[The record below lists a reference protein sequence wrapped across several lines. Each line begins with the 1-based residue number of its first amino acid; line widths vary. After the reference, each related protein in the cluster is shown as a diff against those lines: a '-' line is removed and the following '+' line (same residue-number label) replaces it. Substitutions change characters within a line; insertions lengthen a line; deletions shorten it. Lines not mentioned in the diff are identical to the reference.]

1 MPSRNDL
8 DLFNKTLI
16 GLGNEPSVT
25 ARWGEEVEAVPPGQP
40 EEDAGFADVDAGPEE
55 DASPEAPEPEQPE
68 VDMGFEDLGGD
79 FEAPE
84 PEAGAESD
92 FEAPED
98 VDEFDLGAFAE
109 GGFEAEEEPEAK
121 PGAESPGGF
130 EMPET
135 DFEIPESES
144 APDTGFEMPEGAD
157 EFDLGAF
164 AEGGFEA
171 EEGFETEGEEAPD
184 MPAEE
189 PEEGVE
195 SAGGFDMPETDFEIP
210 ESESP
215 PDTGFEMPEDVDEF
229 DLGAFAEGGFEAE
242 EEPETEPEAEDFG
255 ADFEIP
261 EPEEGDLEAPEDEF
275 GAFEE
280 VAGEPTEELA
290 EEPTEE
296 LWEAAPEEGLEEPS
310 EEIVADFEGAE
321 TETETDLGAPEAD
334 FGGLPDFDQVE
345 DLGDLDDFGDIGD
358 LGDVG
363 EEVAEE
369 TSSIAPDMG
378 FEDEGFEISDEEGG
392 PEAPAGPEGVAA
404 AGDDFSFGSDFEMG
418 DEEELGEDVSADIGD
433 IDEFSLGDFGAEFG
447 VADEEDLAE
456 EAGGDE
462 DLNPALDVSGAP
474 PVPLDAGQPGVA
486 LTDEEFEAVKQTLG
500 ALPLNVKM
508 AVEQVFAEEKADP
521 EESQAL
527 LRQLV
532 REESPRAIATTAG
545 RILGK
550 TIRVPRSYEKRT
562 GDAFERQR
570 QTLGYQI
577 RTTVLPVIRV
587 ILVVA
592 AVVGALSYAG
602 YRFVYQPLR
611 ARGLYEQGL
620 AAIDAE
626 QYDVGNQRFDAAVEL
641 RPVKDRYLQ
650 YAERFVAERQFD
662 LATQKYEQL
671 LRQFGFDK
679 EGVLTYADYRSR
691 ILGDY
696 PGADELLR
704 LFLYGRDR
712 GPAPAIDGEPFDY
725 DARLLRGDNFMRW
738 DANLPPE
745 RRLEPVDT
753 GPNTPNA
760 PPIEGARNQ
769 YAQLVEE
776 FGQTDPLLTRML
788 RYFVRVEN
796 AIQADRIKEAILADP
811 DFEVDPETLADL
823 AGFLVDRRELGD
835 VVPILRRAQELE
847 EEWIE
852 GGGQTAFPGIYYEL
866 ARYYRILE
874 EPASEDQ
881 ALAAAR
887 GILENQPRTDRR
899 QTAMYVD
906 TLIRIGENHY
916 EDQEFLDAEIAYE
929 DAQEAYEDARAL
941 QILRPEPVYGRLYA
955 RRGDVA
961 YYVSREFD
969 RAGEFYALAEA
980 NGYEN
985 ESLDYKQGHILY
997 RRESYTEALEQFF
1010 DAAGRYT
1017 DNENLLYA
1025 TANALYYQRSY
1036 YAAQGYYVDLI
1047 NQLESRRSRIRT
1059 LLVDEDPEHRSLIE
1073 AMIRSYNNLGVT
1085 LIRIGERESA
1095 EEKTAEGLSYLTASS
1110 ELTVNYRRNPETGAR
1125 PESVNLA
1132 YLNQRQH
1139 LYPRQGFDFQIYN
1152 TLPADLESFWD

>member
-25 ARWGEEVEAVPPGQP
+25 VRWGEEVEAVP
-40 EEDAGFADVDAGPEE
+40 
-55 DASPEAPEPEQPE
+55 STPEAAAPEQDSEAEFEAEPEQPE
-68 VDMGFEDLGGD
+68 IDMGFGDLGAD
-79 FEAPE
+79 FETSETDFEIPE
-84 PEAGAESD
+84 PEAGAEADFD
-92 FEAPED
+92 FEIPED
-98 VDEFDLGAFAE
+98 VGEDADEFDLGAAFETPQTEDVADFEVPATDTDADFGFGDVAEADEDTPGTDDIDEFDLGAFAE
-109 GGFEAEEEPEAK
+109 A
-121 PGAESPGGF
+121 
-130 EMPET
+130 
-135 DFEIPESES
+135 
-144 APDTGFEMPEGAD
+144 
-157 EFDLGAF
+157 
-164 AEGGFEA
+164 
-171 EEGFETEGEEAPD
+171 GFETEEGLET
-184 MPAEE
+184 EE
-189 PEEGVE
+189 PLEEV
-195 SAGGFDMPETDFEIP
+195 
-210 ESESP
+210 
-215 PDTGFEMPEDVDEF
+215 
-229 DLGAFAEGGFEAE
+229 AEEAE
-242 EEPETEPEAEDFG
+242 EITAPEADFG
-255 ADFEIP
+255 
-261 EPEEGDLEAPEDEF
+261 APEDEF
-275 GAFEE
+275 GVPEE
-280 VAGEPTEELA
+280 LTEEFD
-290 EEPTEE
+290 ETP
-296 LWEAAPEEGLEEPS
+296 PEEGLEEGP
-310 EEIVADFEGAE
+310 EEG
-321 TETETDLGAPEAD
+321 

-345 DLGDLDDFGDIGD
+345 DLGDLDDFGD
-358 LGDVG
+358 
-363 EEVAEE
+363 VAEE
-369 TSSIAPDMG
+369 TSSIAPEAG
-378 FEDEGFEISDEEGG
+378 FEDEGFEITDEEGG
-392 PEAPAGPEGVAA
+392 AEAP
-404 AGDDFSFGSDFEMG
+404 AGDDFSFGGGFDME

-456 EAGGDE
+456 EAGDDE

-474 PVPLDAGQPGVA
+474 PVPVDAGQPGVA
-486 LTDEEFEAVKQTLG
+486 LSDNEFEAVKQTLAG
-500 ALPLNVKM
+500 LPLNVKM

-521 EESQAL
+521 EESQGL

-532 REESPRAIATTAG
+532 REESARAIATTAG

-570 QTLGYQI
+570 RTLGYQI
-577 RTTVLPVIRV
+577 RTTVLPVLKV
-587 ILVVA
+587 IVVVA

-650 YAERFVAERQFD
+650 YADRFVAERQFD

-679 EGVLTYADYRSR
+679 EGVLAYADYRSR
-691 ILGDY
+691 VLGDY

-704 LFLYGRDR
+704 LYLYGRDP

-738 DANLPPE
+738 DANLSPE

-753 GPNTPNA
+753 GPNTPEA
-760 PPIEGARNQ
+760 PPIESARNQ
-769 YAQLVEE
+769 YAQLIEE

-788 RYFVRVEN
+788 RYFVRTGN
-796 AIQADRIKEAILADP
+796 AVQADRIKDAILADP
-811 DFEVDPETLADL
+811 DFEVDPQTLADL
-823 AGFLVDRRELGD
+823 AGFLVDRRELND
-835 VVPILRRAQELE
+835 VVPILRRAQQLE
-847 EEWIE
+847 AEWIE
-852 GGGQTAFPGIYYEL
+852 AGGETAFPGIYYQL

-874 EPASEDQ
+874 EPVSEDR

-887 GILENQPRTDRR
+887 WILENQPRTDRR

-906 TLIRIGENHY
+906 TMIRIGENHY
-916 EDQEFLDAEIAYE
+916 EDGEFLNAEVAYE
-929 DAQEAYEDARAL
+929 AAQEAYEDARAL
-941 QILRPEPVYGRLYA
+941 QILRPEPVHGRLYA

-969 RAGEFYALAEA
+969 RAGELYAVAEA

-985 ESLDYKQGHILY
+985 ADLDYKQGNILY

-1047 NQLESRRSRIRT
+1047 NQLESRRSRIRA

-1073 AMIRSYNNLGVT
+1073 SMIRSYNNLGVT
-1085 LIRIGERESA
+1085 LVRIGERESA

-1110 ELTVNYRRNPETGAR
+1110 ELTVNYRRSPETGAR

-1139 LYPRQGFDFQIYN
+1139 LYPRQGFDFSIYN
-1152 TLPADLESFWD
+1152 TLPADLEDLWD